1 MLQLIFFKGPMIM
14 NSSLNTLIKL
24 IILIII
30 LLIGLVALFF
40 VKIIDFDNLKKD
52 EHIESIQKDA
62 ENPSE
67 DRIKKINDSLNQRE
81 ERIKAL
87 KEVGKQLGG

>member
-1 MLQLIFFKGPMIM
+1 M

-24 IILIII
+24 IIFIII
-30 LLIGLVALFF
+30 LLIGLVTLFF

-52 EHIESIQKDA
+52 EPIESIQKDT

-87 KEVGKQLGG
+87 KEVGKKLGG

>member
-1 MLQLIFFKGPMIM
+1 MLQLIFFKGLMIM

-52 EHIESIQKDA
+52 EHIENIQKDT